1 MIKYNY
7 VEQILTSQLTSRGIF
22 IILLSTYTVITSDQ
36 FQFSI
41 GVIDDGR
48 QAAIIVEDLRSK
60 RLIGH
65 YVIMR
70 IIYHHTLSRY
80 RDICFRTT
88 TSRYYTSISAVRSFS
103 THTANDDVDT
113 NKQLPSN
120 KNRVPIALY
129 RQLLAWSRRYRDV
142 PFTNPI
148 PPVTLQGPQVNPIA
162 LKRLNDMRTF
172 LTPMI
177 RNVQPAKMISRRR
190 FGERSAVI
198 PPTMHYTI
206 KMLILKMI

>member
-1 MIKYNY
+1 
-7 VEQILTSQLTSRGIF
+7 
-22 IILLSTYTVITSDQ
+22 
-36 FQFSI
+36 
-41 GVIDDGR
+41 
-48 QAAIIVEDLRSK
+48 
-60 RLIGH
+60 
-65 YVIMR
+65 MR

-80 RDICFRTT
+80 RDICFRTS
-88 TSRYYTSISAVRSFS
+88 TSRYYTSTSAVRSFS
-103 THTANDDVDT
+103 THTANVDVDS

-120 KNRVPIALY
+120 NNRVPIALY

-177 RNVQPAKMISRRR
+177 RKDAMKITGKDIEETIWKKVGSHPSNYALYNKDIEIKDDMIIFFPSWFEHSVQSSRSDEPRISIA
-190 FGERSAVI
+190 FNIMSS
-198 PPTMHYTI
+198 Y
-206 KMLILKMI
+206 K